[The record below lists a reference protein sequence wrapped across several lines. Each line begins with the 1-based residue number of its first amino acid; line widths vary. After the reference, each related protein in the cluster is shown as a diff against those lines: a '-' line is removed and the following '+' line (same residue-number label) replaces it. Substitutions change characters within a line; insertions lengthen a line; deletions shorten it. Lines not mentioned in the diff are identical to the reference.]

1 MMTQPTD
8 RIGNAERITWQRQ
21 AALLLGKLLELAAK
35 QHLPAINW
43 TVANAGATLHGEC
56 LAYPSSGLLRREYFT
71 AWRDAITAASWSPD
85 TDIEREHTS
94 ASDEIRLLAKWD
106 RLPIDLN
113 PRWRDQRPGSRAPSV
128 HVVLTASIWPDDDE
142 AGQ

>member
-21 AALLLGKLLELAAK
+21 AAILLDKLLELAAK
-35 QHLPAINW
+35 KHLPAINW

-56 LAYPSSGLLRREYFT
+56 ITYPHPLRREHFT
-71 AWRDAITAASWSPD
+71 AWRDAIAAAAVVARTP
-85 TDIEREHTS
+85 TREHIS
-94 ASDEIRLLAKWD
+94 ASEEVRLLAMWE

-113 PRWRDQRPGSRAPSV
+113 PRWRELRPGSRAPSV
-128 HVVLTASIWPDDDE
+128 RVVLTASIWPDDDE